1 MAFFQGGARLSPVF
15 SDLGILA
22 AGALV
27 GGVLGLVGGGGS
39 VLAVPL
45 LVYGV
50 GVDSAHVAIGTSAV
64 AVSINALANLAAHG
78 RAGNVKWGCASVFSA
93 AGVVGAWIGSSFAK
107 VLDGHRLLMLF
118 GAMMIVVGAATLRPP
133 LRPERP
139 DVRLS
144 RESAGRLLP
153 PLIGMGRGV
162 GALSGF
168 FGIGGGF
175 LIVPAIMAATGMPII
190 AAIGTSLVSVAAFG
204 ATTAANYALSGLVD
218 WRIAALFVAGGFAG
232 GYLGVT
238 GGKALAGRKNALRL
252 VFGILVIAVGLY
264 VCGRAIMQIMGA

>member
-1 MAFFQGGARLSPVF
+1 
-15 SDLGILA
+15 LA
-22 AGALV
+22 
-27 GGVLGLVGGGGS
+27 GGGGS

-50 GVDSAHVAIGTSAV
+50 GVDSAHAAIGTSAV

-93 AGVVGAWIGSSFAK
+93 AGVVGAAIGSSFAK
-107 VLDGHRLLMLF
+107 VVDGQKLLLLF
-118 GAMMIVVGAATLRPP
+118 GAMMIVVGTATLRPP
-133 LRPERP
+133 VRPERA

-144 RESAGRLLP
+144 RESAAKLLP
-153 PLIGMGRGV
+153 PLIGMGLGV

-218 WRIAALFVAGGFAG
+218 WRVAALFIAGGFAG
-232 GYLGVT
+232 GYLGVA
-238 GGKALAGRKNALRL
+238 GGKALAARKHALRL

-264 VCGRAIMQIMGA
+264 VCARGLIELAAA

>member
-1 MAFFQGGARLSPVF
+1 MAPIF

-39 VLAVPL
+39 ILAVPL

-50 GVDSAHVAIGTSAV
+50 GVDSPHVAIGTSAV
-64 AVSINALANLAAHG
+64 AVSVNAVANLAAHG

-93 AGVVGAWIGSSFAK
+93 AGAVGAAIGSSFAK
-107 VLDGHRLLMLF
+107 VLDGHRLLILF

-133 LRPERP
+133 LRPERA

-153 PLIGMGRGV
+153 PLTGLGLGV

-175 LIVPAIMAATGMPII
+175 LIVPAIMAATGMPMI

-204 ATTAANYALSGLVD
+204 ATTAVNYAMSGLVD
-218 WRIAALFVAGGFAG
+218 WRIAAVFIAGGVAG
-232 GYLGVT
+232 GYLGVA
-238 GGKALAGRKNALRL
+238 GGKALALHKHALRL
-252 VFGILVIAVGLY
+252 VFGILVIVVGLY
-264 VCGRAIMQIMGA
+264 VCGRGILQFAGA